1 MFDGGKGIH
10 EREKFMSKV
19 WTSCAAAATVAMFL
33 NIAPASAAMS
43 PVIPH
48 GVPDVQQADCAVG
61 FQLGPAGACILGTP
75 DHVEHD
81 RVIENR
87 SSDEGCET
95 KSVKRT
101 DASGNSETHTATN
114 CN

>member
-1 MFDGGKGIH
+1 VKS
-10 EREKFMSKV
+10 MSKLL
-19 WTSCAAAATVAMFL
+19 SCISAATVAAFMAV
-33 NIAPASAAMS
+33 APASAAMS
-43 PVIPH
+43 PV
-48 GVPDVQQADCAVG
+48 VPYNASDVQQVDCAVG

-87 SSDEGCET
+87 TSDEGCET

-101 DASGNSETHTATN
+101 DATGNSETRTATN